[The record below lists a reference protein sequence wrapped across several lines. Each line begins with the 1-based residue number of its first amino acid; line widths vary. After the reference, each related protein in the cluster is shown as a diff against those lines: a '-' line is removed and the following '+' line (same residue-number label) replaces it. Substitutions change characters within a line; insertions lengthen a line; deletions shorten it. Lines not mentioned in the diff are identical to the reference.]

1 MRDIEGKAARVAASE
16 CGQRASFN
24 SCHRRAAVSSACRY
38 QPSMNK
44 LLFLLSL
51 IAIDCGWDNHS
62 MLIAQTESEAKASP
76 SATAS
81 AAAEDENKP
90 RVLKTSPRGTF
101 RVVKNGEDFWIVT
114 AADETQRTKMHSADL
129 VIPEEFRFS
138 PDEKW
143 LYVELSHG
151 SCMAGA
157 DLYQRSDSKAAGS
170 NDVGPFQPIEPSLED
185 GAWAEALKQQLFA
198 ENFAEQGL
206 CAMVRFGGWSDDS
219 GRLLLIIR
227 GGESRRET
235 VGRYLYYNTRI
246 NGFELTPYL
255 RKVNAASAKS
265 HEINVLACAEPI
277 GPLPDEAMLKQQY
290 ARIDKKLNE
299 NYQKM
304 IAKAEKE
311 DRETVAELKQSQRQW
326 LKARDAGLQIY
337 LAAFPPAEKERR
349 RLQFLID
356 ASRAEAETDEE
367 AAAAGQ

>member
-1 MRDIEGKAARVAASE
+1 
-16 CGQRASFN
+16 
-24 SCHRRAAVSSACRY
+24 
-38 QPSMNK
+38 MNK
-44 LLFLLSL
+44 LLLLLSL
-51 IAIDCGWDNHS
+51 IAVDCGWDNHS

-81 AAAEDENKP
+81 PSAEDENKP
-90 RVLKTSPRGTF
+90 QVLKTSPSGTF
-101 RVVKNGEDFWIVT
+101 RVVQNGEEFWIVT
-114 AADETQRTKMHSADL
+114 AADEKQRTKMHSAEL

-143 LYVELSHG
+143 LYVELHHG
-151 SCMAGA
+151 SCMSGA
-157 DLYQRSDSKAAGS
+157 DLYRKSDSKAAGP

-185 GAWAEALKQQLFA
+185 GAWAEALKQRLFTK
-198 ENFAEQGL
+198 NFADEGL

-219 GRLLLIIR
+219 GRLLLVMR
-227 GGESRRET
+227 GGEERRET

-246 NGFELTPYL
+246 GGFELTPYL

-265 HEINVLACAEPI
+265 HEINVLACAEPVR
-277 GPLPDEAMLKQQY
+277 PVPDEATLKQQY
-290 ARIDKKLNE
+290 ARVDEKLNE

-304 IAKAEKE
+304 VAKAEKE
-311 DRETVAELKQSQRQW
+311 ETENVAGLRQSQLEW

-337 LAAFPPAEKERR
+337 LAAFSPAEKERR

-356 ASRAEAETDEE
+356 VSRAEAETDEQ